1 MTKTSNSPY
10 LVILYYQY
18 APIKDPQTFRDQHF
32 KYCESLGLLGRIIIS
47 QEGINGTL
55 SGLKEQIY
63 KYMDQL
69 KQDARFCNTIFKIE
83 TVEAHVF
90 PRLSIKVKPELVNL
104 SLEEN
109 VDLTKDK
116 GFYLAPP
123 EFLKAL
129 QEKDILIL
137 DARNDYEYDLGH
149 FRNAVNPNIRHF
161 RDLPNWVKQNAHLL
175 KDKKIVTY
183 CTGGVRCE
191 KFSTFLKKEGF
202 NDVYQLEG
210 GIISYGK
217 NPETQGALWDGKM
230 YVFDQRIAVPVNQKE
245 HIIVGKDYFDGTPCE
260 RYINCSNPQCNKQIL
275 CHEYNEHK
283 YLGACSDKCST
294 HPQNRYLKKHNNQTS

>member
-1 MTKTSNSPY
+1 MTQTSNSQY

-32 KYCESLGLLGRIIIS
+32 KYCESIGLLGRIIVA

-55 SGLKEQIY
+55 SGPEEQIH

-69 KQDARFCNTIFKIE
+69 KQDPRFCNTVFKME

-104 SLEEN
+104 SLQEN

-116 GFYLAPP
+116 GAYLAPQ
-123 EFLKAL
+123 EFLQAL
-129 QEKDILIL
+129 QEKDTLIL

-161 RDLPNWVKQNAHLL
+161 RDLPNWVKQNTHLL

-202 NDVYQLEG
+202 DDVYQLEG

-217 NPETQGALWDGKM
+217 HPETQGALWDGQM

-245 HIIVGKDYFDGTPCE
+245 HVIVGKDYFDGTPCE

-283 YLGACSDKCST
+283 YLGACSDKCSN
-294 HPQNRYLKKHNNQTS
+294 HPQNRYLKKHNNPNS